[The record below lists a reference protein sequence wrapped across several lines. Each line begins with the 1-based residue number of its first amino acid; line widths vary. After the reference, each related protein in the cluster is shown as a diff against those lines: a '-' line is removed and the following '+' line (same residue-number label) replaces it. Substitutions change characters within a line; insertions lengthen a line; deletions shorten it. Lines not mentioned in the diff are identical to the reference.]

1 MSIEAMKRLVAA
13 VEAIPEDVEG
23 WMPDALTDA
32 LIDAKKAIAEAEK
45 QEPVG
50 YAGVKV
56 WVGNQQVCRVLTQ
69 IELHHAVSPW
79 RTVEMAAMACISKLK
94 EKNT

>member
-1 MSIEAMKRLVAA
+1 MSGFHDGKKKR
-13 VEAIPEDVEG
+13 
-23 WMPDALTDA
+23 
-32 LIDAKKAIAEAEK
+32 
-45 QEPVG
+45 EPLG

-79 RTVEMAAMACISKLK
+79 RTVEMAAMACIAKLK